1 MAIEDTILFLL
12 CKDNG
17 LQFRLKNM
25 PIPRVGEKIAIDSKD
40 DGLKGLYKVED
51 IHYHVEEGEPQERIL
66 STSPLVSFKLPRS
79 DKFSHVVV
87 ELSYKNKTE

>member
-1 MAIEDTILFLL
+1 MAIEDCIVFLT

-25 PIPRVGEKIAIDSKD
+25 PIPRVGEKIAIDSKHD
-40 DGLKGLYKVED
+40 ELKGLYIVEN
-51 IHYHVEEGEPQERIL
+51 IYYHVEEGEPEERIL
-66 STSPLVSFKLPRS
+66 STSPFKSFKLPRS

-87 ELSYKNKTE
+87 QLIYKSKGE